1 MFKAQGLSEGVQACG
16 PDMPKTSNPSA
27 PHRSVSFVKGCCR
40 IPKAKTNSSN
50 RIKAAVMAAPAK
62 FPSRQGTKNR
72 RKKLNKRRHKLAAWF
87 FSCPPVPDHIYRWSE
102 KQLLKEYSL
111 VIDGSAEGNK
121 TCFRPESSKKEWR
134 CCSIREGHL
143 FVPDLPPPQF
153 GLVHPINP
161 ISSSPKALITPQFG
175 LVYPNPNISTPAAPP
190 PYRLLPRED
199 ALKSTHLFGSTPRV
213 NKLCSALD
221 AFEKAQR
228 KSLKRGMPIFGD
240 HKYTCAGTQPCR
252 ASAGVRETYHM
263 AKVDDAHVETV
274 VSYVR
279 NLEHLL
285 EAFAESEVL
294 QMVQE
299 ARKLLNYQTLKGAGR
314 ECNIFGA
321 FAFGRNVYLPSHQ
334 DKDFVYSII
343 SVHVRDGYYLK
354 EDMKVVAY
362 FCFPR
367 LGVAVPLRPGDVLI
381 INPLE
386 PHSVSSRCYESD
398 EVFCFSAYL
407 KSSNVGLNDN
417 KLELHPREKTLAE
430 EYYKS
435 NNNIM

>member
-1 MFKAQGLSEGVQACG
+1 MAGMCRDAGRGGL
-16 PDMPKTSNPSA
+16 
-27 PHRSVSFVKGCCR
+27 VKKSRCSKVTKKR
-40 IPKAKTNSSN
+40 NKLTN
-50 RIKAAVMAAPAK
+50 R
-62 FPSRQGTKNR
+62 FH
-72 RKKLNKRRHKLAAWF
+72 L
-87 FSCPPVPDHIYRWSE
+87 CPPVPDHIYRWSE
-102 KQLLKEYSL
+102 KQLLVEYCL
-111 VIDGSAEGNK
+111 VIDGSAEGNH

-143 FVPDLPPPQF
+143 YVPDLPPPQF
-153 GLVHPINP
+153 GLVH
-161 ISSSPKALITPQFG
+161 
-175 LVYPNPNISTPAAPP
+175 PNPNISTPAAPP

-199 ALKSTHLFGSTPRV
+199 ALKSTHLFGCTSRV

-279 NLEHLL
+279 NLERLL

-407 KSSNVGLNDN
+407 KSSNVGLHDN
-417 KLELHPREKTLAE
+417 TLELTPIEKKLAE

-435 NNNIM
+435 NNM

>member
-1 MFKAQGLSEGVQACG
+1 
-16 PDMPKTSNPSA
+16 MPKTSNPSA
-27 PHRSVSFVKGCCR
+27 RHGIIHFVKGCCN
-40 IPKAKTNSSN
+40 IPKARTNSSN
-50 RIKAAVMAAPAK
+50 RIKAAVMAASVNDLIRLAK
-62 FPSRQGTKNR
+62 KKRR
-72 RKKLNKRRHKLAAWF
+72 RKVNKKGNELAARF

-102 KQLLKEYSL
+102 KQLLEEYSL

-121 TCFRPESSKKEWR
+121 TCFRPENSKKEWR

-153 GLVHPINP
+153 GLVHPNP
-161 ISSSPKALITPQFG
+161 ISSSPNALITPQFG
-175 LVYPNPNISTPAAPP
+175 LVYPNPSTSPPAAPP

-199 ALKSTHLFGSTPRV
+199 ALDSTHLFGSMPKV

-221 AFEKAQR
+221 AFEKAR
-228 KSLKRGMPIFGD
+228 CKSLKRGFAIFGD
-240 HKYTCAGTQPCR
+240 NKYMCAGTQPCR
-252 ASAGVRETYHM
+252 ASAGVRDTYHM
-263 AKVDDAHVETV
+263 AKVDGAHVETV
-274 VSYVR
+274 VSYVH
-279 NLEHLL
+279 NLEQLL

-294 QMVQE
+294 QMLQE
-299 ARKLLNYQTLKGAGR
+299 ARKLLQFQTLKGAGR
-314 ECNIFGA
+314 ECKIFGA

-334 DKDFVYSII
+334 DKDFVYSIV

-354 EDMKVVAY
+354 EDTKVVAY
-362 FCFPR
+362 FGFPR

-407 KSSNVGLNDN
+407 KSSNVGLHDN
-417 KLELHPREKTLAE
+417 KLELTPVEKKLSDV
-430 EYYKS
+430 YHLLFKS
-435 NNNIM
+435 

>member
-1 MFKAQGLSEGVQACG
+1 MAGMCRDAGRAGL
-16 PDMPKTSNPSA
+16 
-27 PHRSVSFVKGCCR
+27 VK
-40 IPKAKTNSSN
+40 
-50 RIKAAVMAAPAK
+50 
-62 FPSRQGTKNR
+62 KNR
-72 RKKLNKRRHKLAAWF
+72 CSKVVKRRNKLANRF
-87 FSCPPVPDHIYRWSE
+87 RLCPAVPDHIYRWSE
-102 KQLLKEYSL
+102 KQLLEEYCL
-111 VIDGSAEGNK
+111 VVDGSAEGNQ

-134 CCSIREGHL
+134 CCSIREKHL
-143 FVPDLPPPQF
+143 YVPDLPPPKF
-153 GLVHPINP
+153 GLVHF
-161 ISSSPKALITPQFG
+161 S
-175 LVYPNPNISTPAAPP
+175 NPNTSSPAAPP

-199 ALKSTHLFGSTPRV
+199 TLKSTHLFGSAPRV
-213 NKLCSALD
+213 TKLCSALD

-228 KSLKRGMPIFGD
+228 KSLKRGMPIFGKN
-240 HKYTCAGTQPCR
+240 KYTCAGTQPCR

-299 ARKLLNYQTLKGAGR
+299 ARKLLDYRTLKGAGR
-314 ECNIFGA
+314 ECKIFGA

-343 SVHVRDGYYLK
+343 SVHVRDGYYLN

-381 INPLE
+381 INTLE

-417 KLELHPREKTLAE
+417 KLELHPEEKTLAE
-430 EYYKS
+430 EYYNS
-435 NNNIM
+435 TDV

>member
-1 MFKAQGLSEGVQACG
+1 VIK
-16 PDMPKTSNPSA
+16 K
-27 PHRSVSFVKGCCR
+27 RS
-40 IPKAKTNSSN
+40 
-50 RIKAAVMAAPAK
+50 
-62 FPSRQGTKNR
+62 
-72 RKKLNKRRHKLAAWF
+72 KLAARF
-87 FSCPPVPDHIYRWSE
+87 FSCPPVPDRIYRWSE

-199 ALKSTHLFGSTPRV
+199 ALKSTHLLGSTSRV

-407 KSSNVGLNDN
+407 KSSNVGLHDN
-417 KLELHPREKTLAE
+417 TLELTPIEKKLAE

-435 NNNIM
+435 NNM